1 VARDLDAFL
10 PTIVDLPDGSFEL
23 PPNPRSVRQLKVIL
37 GASAVFNVTLAAAW
51 LAWATLW
58 MPRIPWPLRLL
69 PLAFILPFEL
79 FVWYVLRP
87 PVLKADAMEV
97 SCTELLTR
105 RRMPRSDLALIYRGQ
120 FKERGRK
127 AVWVKYYLF
136 VARDGKIGLKA
147 PAVAF
152 FPQGM
157 AEFAQRLGM
166 HLHGDFTEQV
176 GDAVDLSKTN

>member
-1 VARDLDAFL
+1 LDASL
-10 PTIVDLPDGSFEL
+10 PTVVDLPDGSFEL
-23 PPNPRSVRQLKVIL
+23 PPDPRSMRPLKLIL

-58 MPRIPWPLRLL
+58 IPWLLRLL
-69 PLAFILPFEL
+69 PLAFILALEL

-87 PVLKADAMEV
+87 PVLKADATEV

-152 FPQGM
+152 FPDGM
-157 AEFAQRLGM
+157 AEFAQRRGV

-176 GDAVDLSKTN
+176 GDTVDLSKSN

>member
-1 VARDLDAFL
+1 MARDLDASL
-10 PTIVDLPDGSFEL
+10 PTVVDLPDGSFEL
-23 PPNPRSVRQLKVIL
+23 PPDPRSMRPLKLIL

-58 MPRIPWPLRLL
+58 MPRIPWLLRLI

-79 FVWYVLRP
+79 FVWFVLRP
-87 PVLKADAMEV
+87 PVLKADVMEV
-97 SCTELLTR
+97 SCTELLSR
-105 RRMPRSDLALIYRGQ
+105 RRMPRSDLALINRGQ

-136 VARDGKIGLKA
+136 VARDGKIGLQA

-152 FPQGM
+152 FPEGM
-157 AEFAQRLGM
+157 AEFARRLGV

-176 GDAVDLSKTN
+176 GDTVDLSKSN

>member
-1 VARDLDAFL
+1 MDASL
-10 PTIVDLPDGSFEL
+10 PTVVDLPDGGFEL
-23 PPNPRSVRQLKVIL
+23 PPDPRPMRRLKLIL
-37 GASAVFNVTLAAAW
+37 GTSATFNVGLAAAW
-51 LAWATLW
+51 LGWTILW
-58 MPRIPWPLRLL
+58 MPRIPWLLRLL
-69 PLAFILPFEL
+69 PLAFILLFEL
-79 FVWYVLRP
+79 FVWSSLRP
-87 PVLKADAMEV
+87 PVLRVDAMEV
-97 SCTELLTR
+97 LSRVLLYR
-105 RRMPRSDLALIYRGQ
+105 QRMPRSDLALIYRGQ

-127 AVWVKYYLF
+127 AVWVKYYLL
-136 VARDGKIGLKA
+136 VARDGKIALKA